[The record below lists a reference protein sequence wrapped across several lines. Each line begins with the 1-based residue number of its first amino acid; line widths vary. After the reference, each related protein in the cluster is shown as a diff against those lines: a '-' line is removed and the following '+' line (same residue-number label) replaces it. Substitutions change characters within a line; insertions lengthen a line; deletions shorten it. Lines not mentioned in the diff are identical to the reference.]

1 MDSHQSF
8 DENWARSSDMV
19 NLLAYMLAFPLADHS
34 TAVKQVLLGGL
45 RAAQLHSLT
54 RATNSLDFS
63 KTRWKG
69 SVMKNKAV
77 ALHIWLYHF
86 LGGSEHKLVPPPT
99 VASKE
104 STQWSVNMRVHALR
118 KEEKYKPDGLACTVP
133 VAL

>member
-54 RATNSLDFS
+54 RKRQSQDAGWARSTALAAYRFRSVCCCFFP
-63 KTRWKG
+63 TRGFGPGTRSWQ
-69 SVMKNKAV
+69 VIA
-77 ALHIWLYHF
+77 
-86 LGGSEHKLVPPPT
+86 
-99 VASKE
+99 ASIR
-104 STQWSVNMRVHALR
+104 TA
-118 KEEKYKPDGLACTVP
+118 
-133 VAL
+133 